1 METSFKNF
9 FQHYVNLTNAELL
22 FRIFYPQNILVKRK
36 MSFIFLV
43 FCYIGQIS
51 VANSREIP
59 SFDYLNKILKNDG
72 GVCGST
78 CAEFNSMLSQLI
90 LDLDVVRSLVS
101 QNGQKIGKIETD
113 IQNKSEENQNAHQD
127 IEGTN
132 SYRHTKP
139 IVRLKFSTF

>member
-1 METSFKNF
+1 MGISGASK
-9 FQHYVNLTNAELL
+9 
-22 FRIFYPQNILVKRK
+22 
-36 MSFIFLV
+36 
-43 FCYIGQIS
+43 QIS

-90 LDLDVVRSLVS
+90 LDLEVVRSLVS

-113 IQNKSEENQNAHQD
+113 IINKSQENQNAHQD
-127 IEGTN
+127 IEDRLSTSISTN
-132 SYRHTKP
+132 SNSISQLETDVER
-139 IVRLKFSTF
+139 IDNSL

>member
-1 METSFKNF
+1 M
-9 FQHYVNLTNAELL
+9 
-22 FRIFYPQNILVKRK
+22 I
-36 MSFIFLV
+36 FIFLV

-132 SYRHTKP
+132 SYRHTNFYKAN
-139 IVRLKFSTF
+139 RTLKI